1 MRAGKEEVLTLLQNQ
16 TPSIEE
22 TFDSVLACVKKR
34 KLSTTYLAKIA
45 RDAYQVSDKED
56 LGPTVGSHVRFLVE
70 LSRKKLDQ
78 ESIASIKDGDNCAS
92 PGMETSPVS
101 LDNRCGDYGNE
112 GRDTVNCNQNREGD
126 RLEISKDGTVCVS
139 ITILQSLVSKIEA
152 LTKLVL
158 DQKEEILDVEKRLK
172 MEYKQREN
180 AVIERMKSL
189 VMESQYASH
198 PNQVGEQAAKT
209 SRRDK
214 QKKKRMGEKSMSSE
228 AYAQCQ
234 VENVYLIESEGDNAF
249 LSGEIASLGN
259 KKKKLDAPVTAIS
272 IEQQKAEEPEQ
283 DSENSTHMHTQ
294 GKNLDSTSTTSNAYD
309 ITRHRS
315 DVDNSETWSK
325 VTARR
330 PKRSDQR
337 DVHSAAAT
345 KEQPKKPLGKLL
357 GAERVKKQVY
367 FVGGIN
373 PDCTSED
380 IENFCRPHCPLLQ
393 CRIVPSRRYGTQA
406 ARLTVAE
413 SNGQLL
419 ETLSWPTHC
428 YIRRWNFQTSQSH
441 SASDRRPPAQDEA
454 TRTSLARTRLPS
466 PVELGSERSAEA
478 DYTN

>member
-1 MRAGKEEVLTLLQNQ
+1 MRKKVQTRILQNQ

-112 GRDTVNCNQNREGD
+112 PRDTVNCNQNREGD

-294 GKNLDSTSTTSNAYD
+294 GKNLDSTSTTSNAHD
-309 ITRHRS
+309 ITRHRTS
-315 DVDNSETWSK
+315 AT
-325 VTARR
+325 
-330 PKRSDQR
+330 PKLGRKSPLADQNG
-337 DVHSAAAT
+337 
-345 KEQPKKPLGKLL
+345 L
-357 GAERVKKQVY
+357 
-367 FVGGIN
+367 
-373 PDCTSED
+373 TS
-380 IENFCRPHCPLLQ
+380 
-393 CRIVPSRRYGTQA
+393 GT
-406 ARLTVAE
+406 
-413 SNGQLL
+413 S
-419 ETLSWPTHC
+419 
-428 YIRRWNFQTSQSH
+428 
-441 SASDRRPPAQDEA
+441 
-454 TRTSLARTRLPS
+454 TRLQQQRNNQKNLLANSWVPRGLKNKFILWAELTLIAQVRILKIS
-466 PVELGSERSAEA
+466 VDHTVRCSNAVSYHPVGTVRRQPG
-478 DYTN
+478 